1 MLAADRHARILE
13 RVAEGQSLQVGQLA
27 RELSV
32 SEMTIRRD
40 IAALERSGFLRRTYG
55 GVTAHLMRPLDLAF
69 DGRTLKNATAK
80 RMIGITTAKLVADAT
95 TLFVGVGSTA
105 EQVARFLPQRA
116 ETTVVTESL
125 PIASL
130 LGTRKLKVVI
140 LGGTVRTEELS
151 CVGPAATAT
160 LERYR
165 ADVAV
170 LGAAGLSARYGLTEL
185 FEEEAENHR
194 LMIERSDRV
203 VVVADASKLGART
216 MAQVAAPSSISVLV
230 TSEGAP
236 EDELRGLRE
245 QGIEVV
251 VAGPGDHRGD
261 GDRKHAHDDQEEEP

>member
-1 MLAADRHARILE
+1 MLAADRHTRILE
-13 RVAEGQSLQVGQLA
+13 RVAEGQTLQVGQLA
-27 RELSV
+27 RELDV

-55 GVTAHLMRPLDLAF
+55 GVSAHLMRPMDLAF
-69 DGRTLKNATAK
+69 DGRILQNAGAK
-80 RMIGITTAKLVADAT
+80 RMIGLTAAKLVADAS

-105 EQVARFLPQRA
+105 EQVARFLPHRE

-130 LGTRKLKVVI
+130 LGARKLKVVI
-140 LGGTVRTEELS
+140 LGGTVRNEELS

-170 LGAAGLSARYGLTEL
+170 LGAAGLSARHGLTEL

-203 VVVADASKLGART
+203 LVVADASKLGARA
-216 MAQVAAPSSISVLV
+216 MAQVAPAAAISVLI
-230 TSEGAP
+230 TNEGAP
-236 EDELRGLRE
+236 EDELQLLRE
-245 QGIEVV
+245 QGIDVV
-251 VAGPGDHRGD
+251 VVRPG
-261 GDRKHAHDDQEEEP
+261 GDRDRDGHGHERKEGS